1 MKKSIRNLMIGALM
15 TCGVFAASSSAL
27 AASQYVQTDMNFR
40 GGASVT
46 ATLIGSVPAGAQVEV
61 LGQAG
66 EWDLVR
72 YNGVTGYI
80 HGGNLGNSYAA
91 PARKSGSTSGTTAG
105 TINPTTTQTGSS
117 TSTYNYFD
125 SSFVDVAKRIAGSGQ
140 AKWTVD
146 VNGYLALRS
155 KPVYDAANEIGK
167 LTTGD
172 TVELISSYNTG
183 SYVEVFAPS
192 IGSYGYV
199 NAGYLR

>member
-1 MKKSIRNLMIGALM
+1 MKKSIRNLMISALM
-15 TCGVFAASSSAL
+15 TFGVFAASSAAL
-27 AASQYVQTDMNFR
+27 AGSQYVQTNMNFR
-40 GGASVT
+40 SGASTT

-91 PARKSGSTSGTTAG
+91 PAAKSGITASSKGSNSGAVT
-105 TINPTTTQTGSS
+105 
-117 TSTYNYFD
+117 NYFD
-125 SSFVDVAKRIAGSGQ
+125 TSFVNDAHRVADSGNGV
-140 AKWTVD
+140 WTVS

-155 KPVYDAANEIGK
+155 QPCYDAANEIGK
-167 LTTGD
+167 LHTGD

-192 IGSYGYV
+192 LGMYGYV
-199 NAGYLR
+199 NGGFLR